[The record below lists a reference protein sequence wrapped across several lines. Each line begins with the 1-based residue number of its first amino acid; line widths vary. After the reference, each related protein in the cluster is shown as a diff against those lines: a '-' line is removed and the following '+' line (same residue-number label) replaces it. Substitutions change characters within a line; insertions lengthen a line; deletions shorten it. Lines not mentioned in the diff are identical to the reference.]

1 MVTRPLLLA
10 AAAVL
15 LSLGIF
21 ASRAEEAGLKP
32 QIRAL
37 VAEINAAL
45 PRYLRETRSMEGL
58 SLEGSEAVFFSEGGA
73 LKKIT
78 VKLYGETY
86 NGAAELYY
94 QGADVAFVYRK
105 LNRYD
110 TQVGMQPPP
119 KVVSTQEA
127 RLYFSGG
134 ALAAL
139 RIGQQDIADS
149 DIQWREAEEEIA
161 ELASQLETEFRK
173 R

>member
-1 MVTRPLLLA
+1 MATRPLLLA
-10 AAAVL
+10 AAVL
-15 LSLGIF
+15 LGLGIV

-32 QIRAL
+32 QIRAV

-45 PRYLRETRSMEGL
+45 PKYSRETRSMEGL
-58 SLEGSEAVFFSEGGA
+58 SLEGSEAVYFSEGGA

-94 QGADVAFVYRK
+94 QGGAVAFAYRK

-139 RIGQQDIADS
+139 RIGQEDIADS

>member
-1 MVTRPLLLA
+1 MITRPMLLA
-10 AAAVL
+10 AAAF
-15 LSLGIF
+15 LSLGIM
-21 ASRAEEAGLKP
+21 ASQAEDASLRP

-45 PRYLRETRSMEGL
+45 PKYSRETRSVAGL
-58 SLEGSEAVFFSEGGA
+58 SLEGSEAEYFSDGVG

-78 VKLYGETY
+78 SRIYGETY
-86 NGAAELYY
+86 NASAELYY
-94 QGADVAFVYRK
+94 QGGSVAFAYRK

-110 TQVGMQPPP
+110 TQIGAEPPP
-119 KVVSTQEA
+119 KVVSSEEA

-139 RIGQQDIADS
+139 RIGQQDVAAS
-149 DIQWREAEEEIA
+149 DIRWEEAEQEIA
-161 ELASQLETEFRK
+161 ELASALEAALRH

>member
-1 MVTRPLLLA
+1 MMTRPLLLA
-10 AAAVL
+10 AAAF

-21 ASRAEEAGLKP
+21 ASRAEEAALKP

-45 PRYLRETRSMEGL
+45 PKYSRETRSIEGL
-58 SLEGSEAVFFSEGGA
+58 SLEGSEAVYFSEGGA

-78 VKLYGETY
+78 ARIYGETY
-86 NGAAELYY
+86 NAAAELYY
-94 QGADVAFVYRK
+94 QGGSVAFAYRK

-110 TQVGMQPPP
+110 TQIAMQPPP
-119 KVVSTQEA
+119 KVVSTEEA

-139 RIGQQDIADS
+139 RIGQQDIAAS
-149 DIQWREAEEEIA
+149 DIHWQEAEQEIA
-161 ELASQLETEFRK
+161 ELADRLETEFRK

>member
-1 MVTRPLLLA
+1 MATRSLLLA

-15 LSLGIF
+15 LGLSIV

-37 VAEINAAL
+37 VGEINAAL
-45 PRYLRETRSMEGL
+45 PKYSRETRSVAGL
-58 SLEGSEAVFFSEGGA
+58 SLEGSEAVYFSEGGV

-78 VKLYGETY
+78 ARIYGETY

-94 QGADVAFVYRK
+94 QGGAVAFAYRK

-139 RIGQQDIADS
+139 RIGQEDIADS

-161 ELASQLETEFRK
+161 ELASQLEAEFRK